1 MYDHHN
7 PSLSLPLMNELLSS
21 LVGWTDTTFGDDC
34 CASIAKD
41 ELQLFLP
48 NSLRNN
54 ADTEETADFQLYND
68 DKGEFFKFS
77 SVESV
82 LTFIN
87 AL

>member
-1 MYDHHN
+1 MYEHQN

-21 LVGWTDTTFGDDC
+21 LVGWTDATFGDDC

-68 DKGEFFKFS
+68 NSGDFKEFS
-77 SVESV
+77 SVDAV
-82 LTFIN
+82 LAFIN